1 MAHKK
6 PLIPFKWMPGSWGL
20 TGKAFE
26 RAKAEYEL
34 DGYDLEIALSI
45 LDSTTQE
52 QHEINKINIDYTYG
66 LTSER
71 DFEYAVAKRIT
82 DDNEREIKLLKL
94 DYQYTDMKDIE
105 YDKRLAT
112 LTNEP
117 WVNVIDLN
125 VTDETGNFELD
136 WNDKFV
142 EDLKDV
148 GFKGIT
154 DEEIVNA
161 WFSRI
166 CRDIALSEFGGQ
178 GDFDEQLAAVD
189 NAKEMSTTDENG
201 RRIIK

>member
-166 CRDIALSEFGGQ
+166 CRHIALSEFGGQ